1 VRKSNRRP
9 NTPNRGTGH
18 SGHRETRSPGNRE
31 TGKPGHRVTGLPV
44 VHHPAYEFDIGPHVF
59 PTQKYRLIRD
69 RLIQDGTITES
80 DIIPPE
86 PATDEQVALVH
97 TAEYLRKIKAD
108 ELSVPEQM
116 VLEVPFSPGLREGM
130 WLCTGGSILTAR
142 LALDTGIC
150 AHLGGGFH
158 HAFPDHGE
166 GFCLIN
172 DVAIAIRALLT
183 EGAIERAAV
192 VDCDLHH
199 GNGTAAI
206 FSDDPAVFT
215 FSMHQERNYPAWKP
229 PSDLDVGLNDGVGDE
244 EYISI
249 LQRHLSEIAAQH
261 RPDLVFYLAGA
272 DPYRQDQLGGLNLT
286 VEGLQRRD
294 RLVMEAFRSLDI
306 PVAIALAGGYAIQP
320 DDTVE
325 IHCNTVREAARRLS
339 SEGPHQDPNN

>member
-1 VRKSNRRP
+1 VRKSNPTP
-9 NTPNRGTGH
+9 NTPNRGTGR
-18 SGHRETRSPGNRE
+18 SDRQETRSPGNR
-31 TGKPGHRVTGLPV
+31 VTGLPV
-44 VHHPAYEFDIGPHVF
+44 IHHPAYEFDIGPHVF

-69 RLIQDGTITES
+69 RLIQDGTITKS
-80 DIIPPE
+80 NIIPPE

-215 FSMHQERNYPAWKP
+215 FSMHQQRNYPAWKP

-325 IHCNTVREAARRLS
+325 IHCNTVREATRRLS